1 MGRDVPRQHA
11 AEYDTLAVT
20 GYRFDQLAAA
30 FDRVMACR
38 DWKGP
43 IRAVIPAGD
52 RQIVEQAVLWFTRT
66 VPEFVAERDGAL
78 FLLITAAGYRAGP
91 YGSADARSRAPQT
104 GELQV
109 G

>member
-1 MGRDVPRQHA
+1 MGRDVPRKHSL
-11 AEYDTLAVT
+11 EYDTLAAT
-20 GYRFDQLAAA
+20 GYQFDQLAAA

-52 RQIVEQAVLWFTRT
+52 RKLVEQAVLWFTRT
-66 VPEFVAERDGAL
+66 APEFVAESDGSD
-78 FLLITAAGYRAGP
+78 FLLVTAAGYRAGP
-91 YGSADARSRAPQT
+91 YGSADARSRVPGSA
-104 GELQV
+104 ELQV